1 MQLPKLIGHRGA
13 CAYAPEN
20 TIASFNKAQSL
31 GCRFIEFDVMCS
43 QDGEP
48 FVFHDETLKGTSNG
62 KGDLGLSLP
71 ITYRVWML
79 VPGFP
84 RLLQEKK
91 FLILKRSYNGLL
103 AIICKPTSKLNL
115 TQKL

>member
-20 TIASFNKAQSL
+20 PIASFNKAQSL

-48 FVFHDETLKGTSNG
+48 FVFHDETLKRTSNG
-62 KGDLGLSLP
+62 KGDLGLSSADYIQSLDAGSWFSKTFAGEKIP
-71 ITYRVWML
+71 HFKEV
-79 VPGFP
+79 
-84 RLLQEKK
+84 LQW
-91 FLILKRSYNGLL
+91 LIGNNMQ
-103 AIICKPTSKLNL
+103 ANIEIKPYTKL
-115 TQKL
+115 